1 MQSLKKFTLFLLLT
15 VFVASVGIAP
25 ARAQSGLKADIPF
38 DFEIGKTT
46 LKAGTYRVAVDGS
59 FVLLQGPD
67 GKTINALLLPGR
79 ADHRHKDEA
88 YLVFTRYSK
97 EAFLNTVAFS
107 VDKTYDLPRSNRE
120 KEVMAHVES
129 GEQLAVLIQPTR

>member
-1 MQSLKKFTLFLLLT
+1 MQSLKKFALFLLLT
-15 VFVASVGIAP
+15 VFVASLAT
-25 ARAQSGLKADIPF
+25 AHAQSRLKADVPF

-46 LKAGTYRVAVDGS
+46 LKAGTYHVAIDGS

-79 ADHRHKDEA
+79 ANHHHKDEA
-88 YLVFTRYSK
+88 YLVFTRYGN

-107 VDKTYDLPRSNRE
+107 VDKTYDLPHSNRE
-120 KEVMAHVES
+120 KEVMARIQS
-129 GEQLAVLIQPTR
+129 GEQLAVLIQPAR